1 MIFLNVFIV
10 FLLFVGCTKNI
21 PTPQER
27 EQNLFSLIEKENLT
41 QYDIQTST
49 FNIFSLQTNLNN
61 CKNKDIKIY
70 IEGDGLSW
78 LSRRTISDNP
88 TPINPISLKL
98 MNQDKSQCKVYLA
111 RPCQYTNSMMCDKKY
126 WTSHRFSKEIISSY
140 NESLDF
146 IKKEYKNSS
155 FTLIGYSGGGAIVT
169 LLSATRSDI
178 DSFVTIAGN
187 LDIEKWTSMYNL
199 SKLDG
204 SLNPADYSKKLEN
217 IKQFHM
223 IGSDDRIIPKDIFL
237 SYFSKFDRKDKI
249 SFELF
254 KSDHNCCWEEY
265 YKEVLN
271 RRK

>member
-126 WTSHRFSKEIISSY
+126 WTSHRFSKDIISS
-140 NESLDF
+140 
-146 IKKEYKNSS
+146 
-155 FTLIGYSGGGAIVT
+155 
-169 LLSATRSDI
+169 
-178 DSFVTIAGN
+178 
-187 LDIEKWTSMYNL
+187 
-199 SKLDG
+199 
-204 SLNPADYSKKLEN
+204 
-217 IKQFHM
+217 
-223 IGSDDRIIPKDIFL
+223 
-237 SYFSKFDRKDKI
+237 
-249 SFELF
+249 
-254 KSDHNCCWEEY
+254 
-265 YKEVLN
+265 
-271 RRK
+271 